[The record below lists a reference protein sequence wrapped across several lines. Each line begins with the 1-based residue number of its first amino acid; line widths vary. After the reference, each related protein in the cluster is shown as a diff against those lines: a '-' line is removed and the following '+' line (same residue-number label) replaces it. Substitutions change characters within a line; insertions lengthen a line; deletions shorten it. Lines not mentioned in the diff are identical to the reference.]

1 MARLETAAGSRRAAW
16 AVPFV
21 LAVLTLLVSPD
32 LMPAYS
38 EINPFDE
45 AKYIESGRLLLR
57 GELRELVWGP
67 IVAFVYAPLHLIFGA
82 SPDWFVLE
90 ARAGRILMFASLWLA
105 TYHLAL
111 QFRPMVRR
119 SVTIGVLFISTS
131 FFVVLKNPSDAVFAV
146 FSALSLS
153 RLIAF
158 HHHRREGDIWLGS
171 ALLALSILSRF
182 EAIILFPFYVLA
194 AVLWGRPTISIPR
207 ILLSA
212 LLPATVILAG
222 YILAFQATSPGLGL
236 GIAGKSY
243 ASFEANQPIAGTD
256 SYEERTNERQALA
269 RELFGT
275 AQDNRGSV
283 LRAMMR
289 NPVAFA
295 ERIVANMLRIPD
307 FYLETFGKRLGP
319 AFLLVGLWG
328 TLSLL
333 RTPDAGPAIV
343 LAMWML
349 QPFVSL
355 VFLPTHSVRQMSHL
369 ILIISSIGVTSMIS
383 GGKSTVATS
392 VPLACALL
400 LASYGLLDA
409 KLAFLVAGLVMASA
423 LALISL
429 TEHSEDSRSVK
440 EVRGAAMLLAAG
452 LILRGGYPFP
462 DYSPMGTSP
471 EEQVVHYLQAVL
483 PRESRVLESLPL
495 PAVAAGMAQVSWG
508 HTARS
513 LSTPEE
519 LQAWL
524 ISQEID
530 AVFVDSRDIPSPGL
544 VDLLAAGPSPHFRMG
559 YESEDRRLRVFLVQA
574 EGSE

>member
-1 MARLETAAGSRRAAW
+1 
-16 AVPFV
+16 
-21 LAVLTLLVSPD
+21 
-32 LMPAYS
+32 
-38 EINPFDE
+38 
-45 AKYIESGRLLLR
+45 
-57 GELRELVWGP
+57 
-67 IVAFVYAPLHLIFGA
+67 
-82 SPDWFVLE
+82 
-90 ARAGRILMFASLWLA
+90 
-105 TYHLAL
+105 
-111 QFRPMVRR
+111 MVRR
-119 SVTIGVLFISTS
+119 SITIGVLFISTS

-194 AVLWGRPTISIPR
+194 AVLWGRFTISIPR
-207 ILLSA
+207 ILLRA
-212 LLPATVILAG
+212 LLPATMILAG
-222 YILAFQATSPGLGL
+222 FILAFRATSPGLGL
-236 GIAGKSY
+236 GIGSKSY
-243 ASFEANQPIAGTD
+243 TAFEANQPIPNTD
-256 SYEERTNERQALA
+256 SYEERMEERQALA

-275 AQDNRGSV
+275 AQDNQGSV
-283 LRAMMR
+283 LRAMTR

-295 ERIVANMLRIPD
+295 ERIVTNMLRIPD
-307 FYLETFGKRLGP
+307 FFLETFGKRLGP
-319 AFLLVGLWG
+319 VFLLFGLWG

-343 LAMWML
+343 LAIWML

-369 ILIISSIGVTSMIS
+369 VLILSSIGFTSMIS
-383 GGKSTVATS
+383 GRETTAAKS
-392 VPLACALL
+392 VPLAGALL

-429 TEHSEDSRSVK
+429 TEHSEDSRTVK

-495 PAVAAGMAQVSWG
+495 PAVAAGMAEVSWSSAPDEISDASG
-508 HTARS
+508 FH
-513 LSTPEE
+513 
-519 LQAWL
+519 AWL
-524 ISQEID
+524 TEKRIR
-530 AVFVDSRDIPSPGL
+530 AVFVDSRNVPRPDLVALMEAGL
-544 VDLLAAGPSPHFRMG
+544 GSQFEIGSRS
-559 YESEDRRLRVFLVQA
+559 ESGSLRVFLPRVQA
-574 EGSE
+574 SE